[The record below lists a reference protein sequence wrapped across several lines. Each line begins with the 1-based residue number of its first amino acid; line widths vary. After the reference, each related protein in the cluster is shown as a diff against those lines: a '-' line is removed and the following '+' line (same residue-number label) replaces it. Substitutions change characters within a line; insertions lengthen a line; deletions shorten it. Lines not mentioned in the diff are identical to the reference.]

1 MKKNNKIIVFL
12 LLLIIVLLY
21 LFFKEIKSSFDN
33 NLKDKSVNFLFLVRD
48 GQGYLKNNLNKIIE
62 IGLSFKSYKIFF
74 IENDSKD
81 STIDILKEMMIKNKN
96 IKGEFKKINDKTSM
110 EMCNNDEDPNC
121 NKRTRFLA
129 SLRQEVLNNSMST
142 PSDLTIMLDLDFD
155 SFDTLELFNM
165 INKLYEL
172 NADGIF
178 GMSYNTITKMQYDVG
193 AIVCDSCFDQIK
205 TKKDIIVK
213 VESAFSGFGVYKT
226 SSIKKY
232 NASYDLN
239 TDTIEHISFNKHL
252 KDLYVY
258 TLFNPL
264 YTFGKP
270 VN

>member
-1 MKKNNKIIVFL
+1 MKKLKIIILILLVLVVLIIVF
-12 LLLIIVLLY
+12 
-21 LFFKEIKSSFDN
+21 FKHYRSSFDN
-33 NLKDKSVNFLFLVRD
+33 NFKDKSVNFLFLVRD
-48 GQGYLKNNLNKIIE
+48 GQEYLKNNLNKIIDV
-62 IGLSFKSYKIFF
+62 GLSFKSYKIFF

-81 STIDILKEMMIKNKN
+81 STVDILKEMMNSNKN
-96 IKGEFKKINDKTSM
+96 IKGEFKKLNNKTSIA
-110 EMCNNDEDPNC
+110 MCIEDGQHVNC

-142 PSDLTIMLDLDFD
+142 PSDLTIILDLDFS
-155 SFDTLELFNM
+155 SFNTSELFKM

-178 GMSYNTITKMQYDVG
+178 GMSYSTSNNNPYDTG
-193 AIVCDSCFDQIK
+193 AIVCDSCFDQII
-205 TKKDIIVK
+205 TKKDTIVK
-213 VESAFSGFGVYKT
+213 VKSAFSGFGVYKT

-239 TDTIEHISFNKHL
+239 TDTIEHISFNKHF

-264 YTFGKP
+264 YTFSA
-270 VN
+270 